1 MIKQIGI
8 ILIFVAIAAGLVLV
22 LSPGQFGR
30 SATASGGMNPLLGD
44 EIKEP
49 FANPEID
56 PFDIVQVLAAKE
68 GDVVGGRGEQLMI
81 TNGIRHIVPMNE
93 ITRLLPPDRIPSI
106 DNPQYISSSEADIWL
121 ADEEFVLGITRNG
134 ISRAYPLQILVWHEI
149 VNDHFNAEPLL
160 ITYCPLC
167 FTGIAFEPFIDGE
180 PVQFGTSGNLYNSDL
195 VMYDRRTS
203 SYWSQITGQAIVGE
217 LAGLTLEKVP
227 IDTIRWGDWKR
238 IHPDTEVLSRET
250 GFGSPYGQEAYP
262 GYYDRGGPNFRVAE
276 DDSRLPAKAIVYG
289 VFKDGIARAYPE
301 EAVANAGGLVNDII
315 GNLNILV
322 VQEPGQI
329 SKPQGERDSRAVSNR
344 LTRIFDRTL
353 DGLVLE
359 FEIVEGRLFDK
370 QTGSEW
376 SFEGNG
382 LSGDNAGKKLVRLPS
397 AAEFWFAWSSFYPGT
412 ELFS

>member
-1 MIKQIGI
+1 MIKRIGI
-8 ILIFVAIAAGLVLV
+8 ILILVAIAAGLVLV
-22 LSPGQFGR
+22 LTPGQSGR
-30 SATASGGMNPLLGD
+30 PATASDGVNSLQDDMA
-44 EIKEP
+44 KEP

-56 PFDIVQVLAAKE
+56 RFDIVEVLAAKE
-68 GDVVGGRGEQLMI
+68 GDIVGGRGEQLMI

-106 DNPQYISSSEADIWL
+106 DNPQYISSSDADMWL
-121 ADEEFVLGITRNG
+121 ANEEFVLGIKRNG

-149 VNDHFNAEPLL
+149 VNDNFKGEPLL

-180 PVQFGTSGNLYNSDL
+180 PVQFGTSGSLYNSDL

-250 GFGSPYGQEAYP
+250 GFGAAYGREAYP

-276 DDSRLPAKAIVYG
+276 NDSRLPAKAIVYG
-289 VFKDGIARAYPE
+289 VFKDGFARAYPE
-301 EAVANAGGLVNDII
+301 QAVADAGYQATLV
-315 GNLNILV
+315 
-322 VQEPGQI
+322 E
-329 SKPQGERDSRAVSNR
+329 SAVR
-344 LTRIFDRTL
+344 
-353 DGLVLE
+353 
-359 FEIVEGRLFDK
+359 
-370 QTGSEW
+370 
-376 SFEGNG
+376 
-382 LSGDNAGKKLVRLPS
+382 
-397 AAEFWFAWSSFYPGT
+397 
-412 ELFS
+412 

>member
-1 MIKQIGI
+1 MIKQFGI
-8 ILIFVAIAAGLVLV
+8 LVAVLALAAGVAFVVAPGLFGQPSGEAPVV
-22 LSPGQFGR
+22 RPVGDDAPIQPLS
-30 SATASGGMNPLLGD
+30 NPD
-44 EIKEP
+44 
-49 FANPEID
+49 ID
-56 PFDIVQVLAAKE
+56 RFDIVQVLAARE
-68 GDVVGGRGEQLMI
+68 GDVVGGRGERLMI
-81 TNGIRHIVPMNE
+81 TNGIRHIIPMNQ

-106 DNPQYISSSEADIWL
+106 DNPIYISSSEADTWL

-149 VNDHFNAEPLL
+149 VNDDFNGDPLL
-160 ITYCPLC
+160 VTYCPLC

-180 PVQFGTSGNLYNSDL
+180 HVEFGTSGSLYNSDL

-203 SYWSQITGQAIVGE
+203 SYWSQITGQSIVGE

-238 IHPDTEVLSRET
+238 LHPDTEVLSRET
-250 GFGSPYGQEAYP
+250 GFRAPYGQEAYP
-262 GYYDRGGPNFRVAE
+262 GYYDRGGPNFPVAE

-289 VFKDGIARAYPE
+289 VFNDGLARAYPE
-301 EAVANAGGLVNDII
+301 QAVANAGGIVNDFL
-315 GNLNILV
+315 GDLNIVV

-329 SKPQGERDSRAVSNR
+329 SRPDGVIDSRAVSNR
-344 LTRIFDRTL
+344 VTRIFDREL
-353 DGLVLE
+353 GGVILE
-359 FEIVEGRLFDK
+359 FEILDGRLFDK

-376 SFEGNG
+376 SFEGVG

-412 ELFS
+412 QLFS